1 MDLSTGQQ
9 RAIFAAVV
17 IGLAGLGLYLIG
29 PSLRHDGATASGK
42 PTATPNAAPSAP
54 PVTTA
59 PPAPVPSTG
68 GQAVNI
74 YQWLPFTQ
82 QELGAAAAVTT
93 RFCAAYET
101 FSYTESAAAYAA
113 HLDGLA
119 SGQLAGLLRA
129 SYATLGVAKQ
139 RSSQRQVSA
148 GTGTIESLRAFGQS
162 SLTFVVSITQ
172 QLTTT
177 TGKSAKTVT
186 YAITVVQS
194 VNGWQVNDIELAQAG
209 NT

>member
-9 RAIFAAVV
+9 RAIFAVV
-17 IGLAGLGLYLIG
+17 VVALAALGLYLIG

-42 PTATPNAAPSAP
+42 PTPTATLAPTA
-54 PVTTA
+54 TTA
-59 PPAPVPSTG
+59 PPVPPPSTA

-82 QELGAAAAVTT
+82 QELGAAAATVTQ
-93 RFCAAYET
+93 FCTAYET
-101 FSYTESAAAYAA
+101 FSYTESDAAYAA
-113 HLDGLA
+113 HLGGLA
-119 SGQLAGLLRA
+119 TSQLTGVLRED
-129 SYATLGVAKQ
+129 YATLGVAKQ
-139 RSSQRQVSA
+139 RSSQRQVST
-148 GTGTIESLRAFGQS
+148 GSGTIESLRAFGQS
-162 SLTFVVSITQ
+162 SLTFVVSIAQ

-177 TGKSAKTVT
+177 NGKSSNVVK

-194 VNGWQVNDIELAQAG
+194 GGGWQVNDIELAQAG